1 MKKFI
6 LAAFAI
12 TTLAAVLPTGALADT
27 ACTVTVTK
35 FHQSYPYSGKATV
48 EYTVGGALPVG
59 AFAEITINTDG
70 ASATFTQNNIVA
82 GANTNVIDFASSF
95 GGALVL
101 SNASFVVTIKPGD
114 DDLGGVQLWAN
125 GPYWAECNVGASEPE
140 ECGYYFYWG
149 DTVGYTW
156 SGGTW
161 TDFGEGE
168 GNYDDVTWVSSTGE
182 QLSGSPFSESLCP
195 TYGNNS
201 QLQSAGYIDAT
212 GNLVAAHDAA
222 TAHLG
227 APWRMPTDAE
237 FSALINNC
245 TTTWITTNG
254 ISGRLV
260 TGKGAYANR
269 SIFLPAAGVG
279 GDLRLYYPGSYGY
292 YWSSTPSSGSSD
304 YAWYLYLDSG
314 FFYRYYYGYRENG
327 QSVRPVRG
335 FAGCS
340 ASGVVTRDPVTV
352 VIESVAD
359 WDALSAAVAGG
370 LETEGVLVL
379 LANDVGPVTNMVGD
393 AGHPFAGVFNG
404 NGHTLTVAISGT
416 GDCVAPFSVIDGAM
430 ISNLVVTGTISG
442 GNHSAGLVGT
452 CGATGPN
459 VIRDCTVSVA
469 VSGTGYL
476 GGIVGHGGQGTLS
489 FEGCVFSGAVSG
501 FSAFAGGLMG
511 WSNSMALNVTNCLSA
526 GTFAPAG
533 GGAYHPIACKRA
545 NQTVTATVADAYW
558 INTVV
563 PTTVGGN
570 LIPGA
575 EGAPVS
581 ATLVVGAWA
590 QPVTAADGNTYYAW
604 TSAPAGR
611 LLARYSF
618 DDAGNGGLNLL
629 HAAVGQDAIVRATQT
644 TPVAGIGD
652 IAAVT
657 DAAILSGL
665 AAGDGAVAVTNG
677 QYLAVPIPAPLLT
690 AHGRPY
696 TVVMKIRVPNTRGW
710 RSLVNM
716 PASNDTDAMIY
727 LQEST
732 RNIYLK
738 QFNKASGY
746 GVGAANGFVPAEQW
760 ATITFAFGENA
771 TDVYLDGTAVLHRT
785 DGTLAGS
792 YADCAA
798 AGGYILVG
806 ADDSGDDELFHLS
819 EFRIYEGAASAAVH
833 LLLPGSGTPAD
844 PYVISST
851 ADWNTFAS
859 NVCVGVEAA
868 ACYRLA
874 ADISVTET
882 VGPQDHP
889 FRGTFNGGGHTLTA
903 NLSGTDAY
911 LAPFSAIN
919 GVTISNLVVAGT
931 VAGNM
936 HCSGLV
942 GCVAGGSNTIADC
955 KVGAAISSSGTHF
968 GGFVGHGLSAET
980 TLCGC
985 VFSGSLTGDDKT
997 VGTFMG
1003 WSDDGSATTLIDCL
1017 DASASTHP
1025 IGRGEGAAC
1034 VSNTYYFASK
1044 DFSNGD
1050 RLWSEGKRGKRAY
1063 TVTGDDGVT
1072 IDFGAPSAT
1081 YGTAGI
1087 AAYAPGLAY
1096 RGSGTPAA
1104 SSGTFY
1110 AAQGDAVRL
1119 DLAATTPSSMVLDAY
1134 EARGWE
1140 GASAGTI
1147 SQSGSAWTLTMPAE
1161 DVIISATFA
1170 DLTAYYIWAAANGV
1184 AGAWDATDASGIH
1197 NVFRY
1202 AFNVPT
1208 GAFTNPPLLDI
1219 AIEGNNAVVIT
1230 PPVSN
1235 KAGFAVSVVES
1246 SDVAGATVTR
1256 RKPLDATGRT
1266 VFPMESAAS
1275 RFYRLSVTLG
1285 TAHPDGVQL
1294 WAGGPYWAECNVGAS
1309 RPEEYG
1315 YYFWWGD
1322 TVGYTRS
1329 GGAWDNDFKRFEGVT
1344 WVSSTGQ
1351 TMGSSPFSSSSCPTY
1366 RKDISALRSV
1376 GWIDYGPGNLAPE
1389 YDAAT
1394 VHLGA
1399 PWRMPTVAEHG
1410 DLLTNCD
1417 WTWTTKNGVNGYKV
1431 RGRYD
1436 YASNSIFLP
1445 AAGRGN
1451 DANFE
1456 DSGSL
1461 GNYWS
1466 STPNSVNSYSAYYLQ
1481 ICSSYFDRFHNSR
1494 FYGLSV
1500 RPVRDAD

>member
-1 MKKFI
+1 MKKTPRSL
-6 LAAFAI
+6 LAAFAAI
-12 TTLAAVLPTGALADT
+12 ALAAALPTVTLADT
-27 ACTVTVTK
+27 TNTVTVTK
-35 FHQSYPYSGKATV
+35 FHQSYPYSGRATI
-48 EYTVGGALPVG
+48 EYTVGGLLPPT
-59 AFAEITINTDG
+59 AFAEITITAGG
-70 ASATFTQNNIVA
+70 ASATFVQSNIVA
-82 GANTNVIDFASSF
+82 GAYTNVIDFASSF

-101 SNASFVVTIKPGD
+101 SNASFTVTIKPGD

-125 GPYWAECNVGASEPE
+125 GPYWAACNVGASEPE

-182 QLSGSPFSESLCP
+182 QLSGSPFSELSCP
-195 TYGNNS
+195 TYGSNS

-292 YWSSTPSSGSSD
+292 YWSSTPDGSD
-304 YAWYLYLDSG
+304 YAWYLHFDSG
-314 FFYRYYYGYRENG
+314 YFERYSFGYRENG

-393 AGHPFAGVFNG
+393 SVHPFGGVFNG
-404 NGHTLTVAISGT
+404 NGHTLTVAIT
-416 GDCVAPFSVIDGAM
+416 GADCSAPFSVIDGAT
-430 ISNLVVTGTISG
+430 ISSLVVTGTVAG

-469 VSGTGYL
+469 VSGAGYL

-501 FSAFAGGLMG
+501 FTAFAGGLMG
-511 WSNSMALNVTNCLSA
+511 WSNTMALNVTNCLSA

-545 NQTVTATVADAYW
+545 NQTVTAVVADAYW

-563 PTTVGGN
+563 PTTMGGN

-575 EGAPVS
+575 EGTPVS
-581 ATLVVGAWA
+581 ATLVAGGWA
-590 QPVTAADGNTYYAW
+590 QPVTAADGYTYYAW
-604 TSAPAGR
+604 TPTPAGR
-611 LLARYSF
+611 LLARFSF

-644 TPVAGIGD
+644 APVAGIGD
-652 IAAVT
+652 ITAVT

-677 QYLAVPIPAPLLT
+677 QYLAVPIPAPLLS
-690 AHGRPY
+690 APGRPY

-760 ATITFAFGENA
+760 ATLTFAFGENA
-771 TDVYLDGTAVLHRT
+771 TDVWLDGTAVLHRT

-819 EFRIYEGAASAAVH
+819 EFRIYEGAASSAVH

-859 NVCVGVEAA
+859 NVCVGVDAA

-874 ADISVTET
+874 ANISVTET
-882 VGPQDHP
+882 VGTQDHP
-889 FRGTFNGGGHTLTA
+889 FGGTFNGGGLTLTA
-903 NLSGTDAY
+903 NLSGTGNY
-911 LAPFSAIN
+911 LAPFSAI
-919 GVTISNLVVAGT
+919 GGATISNLVVAGA

-936 HCSGLV
+936 HCAGLV
-942 GCVAGGSNTIADC
+942 GSVVGGSNTIADC
-955 KVGAAISSSGTHF
+955 KVTAAITSSGSHF

-980 TLCGC
+980 TLRGC
-985 VFSGSLTGDDKT
+985 VFSGSLSGGTY
-997 VGTFMG
+997 VGTFNG
-1003 WSDDGSATTLIDCL
+1003 WSDDGATTTLIDCL
-1017 DASASTHP
+1017 DASASSRP
-1025 IGRGEGAAC
+1025 IGRGVDAAC
-1034 VSNTYYFASK
+1034 VSNTYYLASK
-1044 DFSNGD
+1044 DFSNGE

-1063 TVTGDDGVT
+1063 SVTRGEGVT
-1072 IDFGAPSAT
+1072 IDFGAPAAT

-1087 AAYAPGLAY
+1087 TAYGTGLAY
-1096 RGSGTPAA
+1096 RGSGTPGA
-1104 SSGTFY
+1104 TFY

-1119 DLAATTPSSMVLDAY
+1119 DLAATPPSGMMLDAY
-1134 EARGWE
+1134 A
-1140 GASAGTI
+1140 ASAGTL
-1147 SQSGSAWTLTMPAE
+1147 SQSGDVWVLTMPAG
-1161 DVIISATFA
+1161 DVVISATFA
-1170 DLTAYYIWAAANGV
+1170 EASAYDIWAAANGV

-1202 AFNVPT
+1202 IFDVPT
-1208 GAFTNPPLLDI
+1208 GAITNPPLLSISFD
-1219 AIEGNNAVVIT
+1219 ASGNPVIHT
-1230 PPVSN
+1230 PPLNPAAS
-1235 KAGFAVSVVES
+1235 GFDISILA
-1246 SDVAGATVTR
+1246 SDDLTGTGATTY
-1256 RKPLDATGRT
+1256 PLD
-1266 VFPMESAAS
+1266 P
-1275 RFYRLSVTLG
+1275 
-1285 TAHPDGVQL
+1285 
-1294 WAGGPYWAECNVGAS
+1294 
-1309 RPEEYG
+1309 
-1315 YYFWWGD
+1315 
-1322 TVGYTRS
+1322 
-1329 GGAWDNDFKRFEGVT
+1329 
-1344 WVSSTGQ
+1344 
-1351 TMGSSPFSSSSCPTY
+1351 
-1366 RKDISALRSV
+1366 
-1376 GWIDYGPGNLAPE
+1376 
-1389 YDAAT
+1389 
-1394 VHLGA
+1394 
-1399 PWRMPTVAEHG
+1399 
-1410 DLLTNCD
+1410 
-1417 WTWTTKNGVNGYKV
+1417 
-1431 RGRYD
+1431 
-1436 YASNSIFLP
+1436 
-1445 AAGRGN
+1445 
-1451 DANFE
+1451 
-1456 DSGSL
+1456 SGSTTIPQN
-1461 GNYWS
+1461 GNA
-1466 STPNSVNSYSAYYLQ
+1466 TRFFRLQ
-1481 ICSSYFDRFHNSR
+1481 VLPHIEVVVPIDDGGGGDIEVVVPLN
-1494 FYGLSV
+1494 
-1500 RPVRDAD
+1500 